1 MSSTELN
8 LWSSFL
14 RESSKRTQS
23 LESTCIIVG
32 DEHCGKRQLSSVL
45 CGVDNSK
52 ESTASYSSVVS
63 YNYFDI
69 DDKDME
75 TTARVNTWLFE
86 RNIFD
91 SSHAVLKN
99 ACKTDKVC
107 SVTPSYRIH
116 VLIVT
121 ILFLYSILADIHA
134 GSGSVQTR
142 NLPYFVA

>member
-52 ESTASYSSVVS
+52 ESNASYSSVVS

-99 ACKTDKVC
+99 ACKTDKVGN
-107 SVTPSYRIH
+107 VTPSYPH
-116 VLIVT
+116 QCADTYNLISA
-121 ILFLYSILADIHA
+121 LSYS
-134 GSGSVQTR
+134 
-142 NLPYFVA
+142 